1 MKHEVH
7 LAIEHIKAL
16 IKSGQEYNITAV
28 AKTYGVSRVGLSKAL
43 KREGVGKPTEPT

>member
-28 AKTYGVSRVGLSKAL
+28 AKTYKVSRVGLSKAL
-43 KREGVGKPTEPT
+43 KREGITK